1 MLQPRQGRGVQSQKM
16 SHLKSCLERTEGK
29 IEEKDLNG
37 TLRPRKERKDREAT
51 QKLAGSVG
59 DGDIFHQSTL
69 EN

>member
-1 MLQPRQGRGVQSQKM
+1 MFGKNR
-16 SHLKSCLERTEGK
+16 EGK

-37 TLRPRKERKDREAT
+37 TLRPHNERKDREAT

-59 DGDIFHQSTL
+59 DGDIIHQSTM